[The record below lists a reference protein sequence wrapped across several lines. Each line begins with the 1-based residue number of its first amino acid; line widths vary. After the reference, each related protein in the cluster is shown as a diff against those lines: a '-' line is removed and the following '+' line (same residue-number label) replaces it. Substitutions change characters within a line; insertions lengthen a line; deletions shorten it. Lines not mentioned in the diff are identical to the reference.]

1 MQVILFRKLAIR
13 TIDLER
19 VRFAAIESGRKWY
32 NRAMGTASKKH
43 EAVMELTHEEQCA
56 LQVPWLAA
64 SELTDSCVLTALY
77 PLVLSSAV
85 LLLHSYLR
93 SLVPCVGCV
102 ECQYWLPCAD

>member
-32 NRAMGTASKKH
+32 NRALGTASKKH

-56 LQVPWLAA
+56 LQVHWLAA
-64 SELTDSCVLTALY
+64 SELTDSASTAADNQGTDRFISLGC
-77 PLVLSSAV
+77 
-85 LLLHSYLR
+85 LLLCYCYIL
-93 SLVPCVGCV
+93 
-102 ECQYWLPCAD
+102 A